1 MATEPMRFDTRVPKA
16 IQIKIFSYLSVI
28 DLIQNVNVLSKEYN
42 SMVSNDSVLWHQ
54 LNVRHLSISTLHDYG
69 EIDHISKSI
78 SIDGTELED
87 PPTAFLSKIKYIPMQ
102 LNTLHIHMVAKSG
115 RNHAMRYIRYLFVN
129 YLSIHS
135 VHKVSFWS
143 YPAPLQPLDFENN
156 VVSQTQMY

>member
-54 LNVRHLSISTLHDYG
+54 LNVRQLSISTQRGFVSYD
-69 EIDHISKSI
+69 EILKSI

-87 PPTAFLSKIKYIPMQ
+87 PPIAFLSKK
-102 LNTLHIHMVAKSG
+102 K
-115 RNHAMRYIRYLFVN
+115 
-129 YLSIHS
+129 
-135 VHKVSFWS
+135 
-143 YPAPLQPLDFENN
+143 
-156 VVSQTQMY
+156 